1 MAAQI
6 SLRDL
11 TISNYSAH
19 LIGNEFEH
27 LLVWILTP
35 NRINYAS
42 NSDSNQWIL
51 FIDNSVTVMNLMLI
65 LFFRE
70 NLMLILVD
78 QASIINLFFLRKE
91 SINNYTIICL
101 IDFFFYWYKLV
112 FFYKFWFFTFLIFF
126 IFYLKKEILIL
137 NKIILI
143 LIKIIC
149 IDILHSNV
157 VLPPVSNI
165 RKDSFLR
172 FIE

>member
-51 FIDNSVTVMNLMLI
+51 FIDNSVTVM
-65 LFFRE
+65 

>member
-78 QASIINLFFLRKE
+78 QASIINLFLNLMLIFVEQESIINLFFHEESIINLFFLRKE
-91 SINNYTIICL
+91 SINNYTIIL
-101 IDFFFYWYKLV
+101 AFNWYFVSDWLFFL
-112 FFYKFWFFTFLIFF
+112 L
-126 IFYLKKEILIL
+126 
-137 NKIILI
+137 
-143 LIKIIC
+143 C
-149 IDILHSNV
+149 
-157 VLPPVSNI
+157 
-165 RKDSFLR
+165 
-172 FIE
+172 